1 MLPFGQNIIFTS
13 GEDAMISANMKK
25 FYINGAWVEPN
36 SAARMGVENP
46 ATEEIVTEVALG
58 NQADI
63 DAAIAAARAAFDAY
77 TVWPV
82 EKRIALVKRILEVYN
97 SRYED
102 FAQAMSTEMG
112 APIEWARGAQAW
124 AGQVHIEATIKAAEE
139 MSWEY
144 SRGTTRIVYEGI
156 GVCALITPW
165 NWPMNQIAC
174 KVAPALIAGCTM
186 VLKPSE
192 IAPLSGV
199 LFAEVCHEA
208 GVPAGVFNL
217 VNGTGPEVGARMSSH
232 PEVDMVSFTGSTR
245 AGTAVAAA
253 AAPTVKRVAQELG
266 GKSANIILPSA
277 DLAAAVAAGVNAIM
291 SNTGQSC
298 DAPTRMFV
306 SRAQQAE
313 ALAVAK
319 ATAEAIIPGDPRLEN
334 TTMGPL
340 ISKTQHEKVQR
351 LIQAGIDEGATLVCG
366 GVGRP
371 AGLNRGWFAKPTIFG
386 DVTNEMTISKEEI
399 FGPVLA
405 ILPYDSIDDAVRMA
419 NDTVYGLAA
428 YIAGPVEEA
437 RPIARRLRA
446 GTVNLNYPD
455 WDTSAPF
462 GGYKQSGNGREYA
475 DWGIHDFCEVK
486 GIVGYGDA

>member
-1 MLPFGQNIIFTS
+1 MLP
-13 GEDAMISANMKK
+13 ANMLK
-25 FYINGAWVEPN
+25 FYIDGQWVDPI
-36 SAARMGVENP
+36 SKTRMGVENP
-46 ATEEIVTEVALG
+46 ATEEIVCEVAMG
-58 NQADI
+58 NAEDADR
-63 DAAIAAARAAFDAY
+63 AILAARAAFDGW
-77 TVWPV
+77 TVTPV
-82 EKRIALVKRILEVYN
+82 KDRIALVKRILEVYN
-97 SRYED
+97 ERYED
-102 FAQAMSTEMG
+102 FAQVMSTEMG
-112 APIEWARGAQAW
+112 APITWARGAQAW

-139 MSWEY
+139 MVWEY
-144 SRGTTRIVYEGI
+144 NRGTTRIVYEGI

-199 LFAEVCHEA
+199 LFAQVLHDA
-208 GVPAGVFNL
+208 GVPKGVFNL
-217 VNGTGPEVGARMSSH
+217 VNGNGPDVGARMSSH

-245 AGTAVAAA
+245 AGTAIAAA

-266 GKSANIILPSA
+266 GKSPNIILPNA
-277 DLAAAVAAGVNAIM
+277 NIAEAVAAGVNAVM

-298 DAPTRMFV
+298 DAPTRMLV
-306 SRAQQAE
+306 PRAKQAE
-313 ALAVAK
+313 ALKVAK
-319 ATAEAIIPGDPRLEN
+319 ETTEAIKVGDPRDEA
-334 TTMGPL
+334 TVMGPL
-340 ISKTQHEKVQR
+340 VSKLQFDKVQR
-351 LIQAGIDEGATLVCG
+351 LIQAGIDEGATLVTG

-371 AGLNRGWFAKPTIFG
+371 ADLNRGWFVRPTVFG
-386 DVTNEMTISKEEI
+386 NVVNAMTISKDEI

-405 ILPYDSIDDAVRMA
+405 IQPYDSIEDAIAQA

-437 RPIARRLRA
+437 KPVARRLRA

-486 GIVGYGDA
+486 GIVGWGS

>member
-1 MLPFGQNIIFTS
+1 
-13 GEDAMISANMKK
+13 MIPANMLK
-25 FYINGAWVEPN
+25 FYIDGQWVDPI
-36 SAARMGVENP
+36 STARIGVENP
-46 ATEEIVTEVALG
+46 ATEEIVCEVAMG
-58 NQADI
+58 NALDADR
-63 DAAIAAARAAFDAY
+63 AIMAARAAFDGWTY
-77 TVWPV
+77 TPV
-82 EKRIALVKRILEVYN
+82 KDRIALVKRILEVYN

-112 APIEWARGAQAW
+112 APITWARGAQAW

-139 MSWEY
+139 MVWEY
-144 SRGTTRIVYEGI
+144 NRGSTRIVYEGI
-156 GVCALITPW
+156 GVCSLITPW

-199 LFAEVCHEA
+199 LFAQVLHDA
-208 GVPAGVFNL
+208 GVPKGVFNL
-217 VNGTGPEVGARMSSH
+217 VNGAGPDVGARMSSH

-245 AGTAVAAA
+245 AGTAIAAA

-266 GKSANIILPSA
+266 GKSPNIILPTA
-277 DLAAAVAAGVNAIM
+277 NIAEAVAAGVNAVM

-298 DAPTRMFV
+298 DAPTRMLV
-306 SRAQQAE
+306 PRAAQAE
-313 ALAVAK
+313 ALKVARE
-319 ATAEAIIPGDPRLEN
+319 TAEAIVVGDPRDEATVL
-334 TTMGPL
+334 GPL
-340 ISKTQHEKVQR
+340 VSKLQFDKVQR
-351 LIQAGIDEGATLVCG
+351 LIQAGIDEGATLVTG

-371 AGLNRGWFAKPTIFG
+371 ADLNRGWFVRPTVFG
-386 DVTNEMTISKEEI
+386 DVVNAMTISKEEI

-405 ILPYDSIDDAVRMA
+405 IQPYDSIEDAITQA

-428 YIAGPVEEA
+428 FIAGPVEDAKPVA
-437 RPIARRLRA
+437 RKLRA

-486 GIVGYGDA
+486 GIVGWGD

>member
-1 MLPFGQNIIFTS
+1 
-13 GEDAMISANMKK
+13 
-25 FYINGAWVEPN
+25 
-36 SAARMGVENP
+36 
-46 ATEEIVTEVALG
+46 
-58 NQADI
+58 
-63 DAAIAAARAAFDAY
+63 
-77 TVWPV
+77 V

-199 LFAEVCHEA
+199 LFAQVCHDA
-208 GVPAGVFNL
+208 GLPPGVFNL

-232 PEVDMVSFTGSTR
+232 PDVDMVSFTGSTR

-266 GKSANIILPSA
+266 GKSPNIILAAA
-277 DLAAAVAAGVNAIM
+277 DLEAAASVGVDWIALSFVQRADDVADAMLRMIRGAFEALVIGDPENLATDVGPVIDADAKRALDDHIAAMRAKGRPVWQRDLPPECRNGTERCAQALSALPDVDIVVNLQGDAPLTPAHLIPDLVAALAARPGAAMATAALRATASTYQHLVRDAAQGRVGGTCAVVAGDGRALYFSKRIIPFIPEAEAAPHEALHLHLGLYAYRPEALRWYAAQPPSPLETLEGLEQLRFLEGSAPVQVVTHDPVGWDCIELN
-291 SNTGQSC
+291 NPE
-298 DAPTRMFV
+298 DAPV
-306 SRAQQAE
+306 I
-313 ALAVAK
+313 
-319 ATAEAIIPGDPRLEN
+319 EAILAAR
-334 TTMGPL
+334 
-340 ISKTQHEKVQR
+340 
-351 LIQAGIDEGATLVCG
+351 GID
-366 GVGRP
+366 
-371 AGLNRGWFAKPTIFG
+371 
-386 DVTNEMTISKEEI
+386 
-399 FGPVLA
+399 
-405 ILPYDSIDDAVRMA
+405 
-419 NDTVYGLAA
+419 
-428 YIAGPVEEA
+428 
-437 RPIARRLRA
+437 
-446 GTVNLNYPD
+446 
-455 WDTSAPF
+455 
-462 GGYKQSGNGREYA
+462 
-475 DWGIHDFCEVK
+475 
-486 GIVGYGDA
+486 

>member
-1 MLPFGQNIIFTS
+1 MIPDNML
-13 GEDAMISANMKK
+13 K
-25 FYINGAWVEPN
+25 FYINGAWVNPI
-36 SAARMGVENP
+36 STSTMGVENP
-46 ATEEIVTEVALG
+46 ATEEIVCEVAIG
-58 NQADI
+58 NDADA
-63 DAAIAAARAAFDAY
+63 DAAILSARAVFAAW
-77 TVWPV
+77 TVRPV
-82 EKRIALVKRILEVYN
+82 AERIGIVKRILEIYN
-97 SRYED
+97 ERYEE
-102 FAQAMSTEMG
+102 FAQVMTTEMG
-112 APIEWARGAQAW
+112 APIEWARSAQAW
-124 AGQVHIEATIKAAEE
+124 AGQVHLEAAIKAGEE
-139 MSWEY
+139 MVWEY
-144 SRGTTRIVYEGI
+144 SRGSTRIVYEGI

-165 NWPMNQIAC
+165 NWPMNQVVC

-199 LFAEVCHEA
+199 FFAQVCHDA
-208 GVPAGVFNL
+208 GVPPGVFNL
-217 VNGTGPEVGARMSSH
+217 VNGTGLGVGARITSH

-245 AGTAVAAA
+245 AGTAIAAA

-277 DLAAAVAAGVNAIM
+277 NLAEAVAAGVNNIM

-306 SRAQQAE
+306 PRSKQAE

-319 ATAEAIIPGDPRLEN
+319 TTAEAIIPGDPRSTE

-340 ISKTQHEKVQR
+340 ISKTQFDKVQR
-351 LIQAGIDEGATLVCG
+351 LIQAGIDEGATLVTG
-366 GVGRP
+366 GLGRP
-371 AGLNRGWFAKPTIFG
+371 AGLNRGWFVRPTVFG
-386 DVTNEMTISKEEI
+386 DVQNEMTISKEEI
-399 FGPVLA
+399 FGPVLS
-405 ILPYDSIDDAVRMA
+405 ILPYDTVEDAVRMA

-428 YIAGPVEEA
+428 FVSGPLEDAIPVA
-437 RPIARRLRA
+437 RQLRA

-486 GIVGYGDA
+486 GIVGYGA

>member
-1 MLPFGQNIIFTS
+1 MANSKHLGQ
-13 GEDAMISANMKK
+13 
-25 FYINGAWVEPN
+25 FYISGGWVDPLPGGTK
-36 SAARMGVENP
+36 AGVENP
-46 ATEEIVTEVALG
+46 ATEEIVGDIALG
-58 NQADI
+58 TEADA
-63 DAAIAAARAAFDAY
+63 DRAILAARAAFDDW
-77 TVWPV
+77 TVVPV
-82 EKRIALVKRILEVYN
+82 EERIALVKKILEVYN

-124 AGQVHIEATIKAAEE
+124 AGQVHIESTIKAAEE
-139 MSWEY
+139 MVWEY
-144 SRGTTRIVYEGI
+144 MRGDTRIVMEGI

-192 IAPLSGV
+192 IAPLSGL

-217 VNGTGPEVGARMSSH
+217 VNGVGPVVGARMSSH

-245 AGTAVAAA
+245 AGTAIAAA

-266 GKSANIILPSA
+266 GKSPNIILPSA
-277 DLAAAVAAGVNAIM
+277 DIHEAVKAGVAGCFA
-291 SNTGQSC
+291 NTGQSC

-306 SRAQQAE
+306 PRA
-313 ALAVAK
+313 
-319 ATAEAIIPGDPRLEN
+319 ATAAAYAAAKEAADEVVIGATTDAA

-340 ISKTQHEKVQR
+340 ISKLQFDKVQGM
-351 LIQAGIDEGATLVCG
+351 IQAGIDEGATLISG
-366 GVGRP
+366 GTGRP
-371 AGLNRGWFAKPTIFG
+371 QGVNRGWYVQPTIFG
-386 DVTNEMTISKEEI
+386 DVTNEMTISREEI

-419 NDTVYGLAA
+419 NDTPYGLAA

-437 RPIARRLRA
+437 KPIARRLRA

-455 WDTSAPF
+455 WDTFAPF

-475 DWGIHDFCEVK
+475 DWGIHDFCEIK
-486 GIVGYGDA
+486 GVVGWGA

>member
-1 MLPFGQNIIFTS
+1 
-13 GEDAMISANMKK
+13 MISANLTK

-46 ATEEIVTEVALG
+46 ATEEIVAEVALG

-63 DAAIAAARAAFDAY
+63 DAAIDAARAAFDAY

-82 EKRIALVKRILEVYN
+82 ADRIALVKRILEVYN
-97 SRYED
+97 ERYED

-139 MSWEY
+139 MAWEY
-144 SRGTTRIVYEGI
+144 SRGTTRIVHEGI

-199 LFAEVCHEA
+199 LFAEVCHAA

-232 PEVDMVSFTGSTR
+232 PQVDMVSFTGSTR

-277 DLAAAVAAGVNAIM
+277 DLEAAVAAGVNAIM

-306 SRAQQAE
+306 QRDQQAQ

-319 ATAEAIIPGDPRLEN
+319 ATAEAITVGDPRLSE

-340 ISKTQHEKVQR
+340 ISKTQFDKVQR
-351 LIQAGIDEGATLVCG
+351 LIQAGIDEGATLVTG
-366 GVGRP
+366 GMGRP
-371 AGLNRGWFAKPTIFG
+371 AGLNRGWFVRPTIFG
-386 DVTNEMTISKEEI
+386 DVQNEMTISKEEI

-405 ILPYDSIDDAVRMA
+405 ILPYDTVEDAIRMA

-437 RPIARRLRA
+437 KPVARRLRA

-475 DWGIHDFCEVK
+475 DWGIHDFCEIK
-486 GIVGYGDA
+486 GIVGYGV

>member
-1 MLPFGQNIIFTS
+1 
-13 GEDAMISANMKK
+13 MISDNMQK
-25 FYINGAWVEPN
+25 FYINGKWVEPISKN
-36 SAARMGVENP
+36 RMGVENP
-46 ATEEIVTEVALG
+46 ATEEIVAQLALG
-58 NQADI
+58 NEADA
-63 DAAIAAARAAFDAY
+63 DAAIMAARAAFGAY

-82 EKRIALVKRILEVYN
+82 AKRIALVKRILEIYN
-97 SRYED
+97 ERYED
-102 FAQAMSTEMG
+102 IAAAMSTEMG

-124 AGQVHIEATIKAAEE
+124 AGQVHIESTIKAAED
-139 MSWEY
+139 MVWEY
-144 SRGTTRIVYEGI
+144 SRGTTRIIYEGI

-199 LFAEVCHEA
+199 LFAEICHAA
-208 GVPAGVFNL
+208 GVPPGVFNL
-217 VNGTGPEVGARMSSH
+217 VNGTGPEVGARMSAH
-232 PEVDMVSFTGSTR
+232 PEVDLVSFTGSTR

-277 DLAAAVAAGVNAIM
+277 DLAEAVRGGVEGCFG
-291 SNTGQSC
+291 NTGQSC

-306 SRAQQAE
+306 PRAAHAQA
-313 ALAVAK
+313 LVVAK
-319 ATAEAIIPGDPRLEN
+319 ATAEAVVPGDPQATG

-340 ISKTQHEKVQR
+340 ISKLQFDKVQR
-351 LIQAGIDEGATLVCG
+351 LIQAGIDEGATLVTG

-371 AGLNRGWFAKPTIFG
+371 AGLNRGWFCKPTIFG
-386 DVTNEMTISKEEI
+386 DVTNEMIVSREEI

-405 ILPYDSIDDAVRMA
+405 ILPYDSVDDAVRMA
-419 NDTVYGLAA
+419 NDTQYGLAA
-428 YIAGPVEEA
+428 YISGPVADAIPVA
-437 RPIARRLRA
+437 RQLRA
-446 GTVNLNYPD
+446 GTVNLNYPA
-455 WDTSAPF
+455 WDTTAPF

-486 GIVGYGDA
+486 GIVGYGA

>member
-1 MLPFGQNIIFTS
+1 
-13 GEDAMISANMKK
+13 MIPANMLK
-25 FYINGAWVEPN
+25 FYIDGQWVDPI
-36 SAARMGVENP
+36 STARIGVENP
-46 ATEEIVTEVALG
+46 ATEEIVCEVAMG
-58 NQADI
+58 NEKDADR
-63 DAAIAAARAAFDAY
+63 AILAARAAFDGWTY
-77 TVWPV
+77 TPV
-82 EKRIALVKRILEVYN
+82 KDRIALVKRILEVYN
-97 SRYED
+97 ERYED

-112 APIEWARGAQAW
+112 APITWARGAQAW

-139 MSWEY
+139 MVWEY
-144 SRGTTRIVYEGI
+144 NRGSTRIVYEGI
-156 GVCALITPW
+156 GVCSLITPW

-199 LFAEVCHEA
+199 LFAQVLHDA
-208 GVPAGVFNL
+208 GVPKGVFNL
-217 VNGTGPEVGARMSSH
+217 VNGAGPDVGARMSSH

-245 AGTAVAAA
+245 AGTAIAAA

-266 GKSANIILPSA
+266 GKSPNIILPTA
-277 DLAAAVAAGVNAIM
+277 NIAEAVAAGVNAVM

-298 DAPTRMFV
+298 DAPTRMLV
-306 SRAQQAE
+306 PRAAQAE
-313 ALAVAK
+313 ALKVAK
-319 ATAEAIIPGDPRLEN
+319 ATAEAIVVGDPRDEATVL
-334 TTMGPL
+334 GPL
-340 ISKTQHEKVQR
+340 VSKLQFDKVQR
-351 LIQAGIDEGATLVCG
+351 LIQAGIDEGATLVTG

-371 AGLNRGWFAKPTIFG
+371 ADLNRGWFVRPTVFG
-386 DVTNEMTISKEEI
+386 DVINAMTISKEEI

-405 ILPYDSIDDAVRMA
+405 IQPYDSIEDAIRQA

-428 YIAGPVEEA
+428 FIAGPVEDAKPVA
-437 RPIARRLRA
+437 RKLRA

-486 GIVGYGDA
+486 GIVGWGD

>member
-1 MLPFGQNIIFTS
+1 
-13 GEDAMISANMKK
+13 MISANMTK
-25 FYINGAWVEPN
+25 FYINGAWVEPI
-36 SAARMGVENP
+36 STTRIGVENP
-46 ATEEIVTEVALG
+46 ATEEIVAQVAMG
-58 NQADI
+58 NDADA
-63 DAAIAAARAAFDAY
+63 DRAILAARAAFDGW
-77 TVWPV
+77 TVTPV
-82 EKRIALVKRILEVYN
+82 AKRIALLKRILEIYN
-97 SRYED
+97 DRAED

-112 APIEWARGAQAW
+112 APIDWARNAQFW
-124 AGQVHIEATIKAAEE
+124 AGQVHIEATIRAAEE
-139 MSWEY
+139 MAWEY

-174 KVAPALIAGCTM
+174 KVAPALVAGCTM

-199 LFAEVCHEA
+199 LFAEVCHAA

-217 VNGTGPEVGARMSSH
+217 VNGDGPGVGTRITSH

-245 AGTAVAAA
+245 AGILIAAA
-253 AAPTVKRVAQELG
+253 AAPTVKRVAQEMG

-277 DLAAAVAAGVNAIM
+277 DLAAAVAAGVNAVM

-306 SRAQQAE
+306 HRSQQAE
-313 ALAVAK
+313 ALAIAK
-319 ATAEAIIPGDPRLEN
+319 TTAEAIVPGDPLADG

-340 ISKTQHEKVQR
+340 ISKVQFDKVQR
-351 LIQAGIDEGATLVCG
+351 LIQTGIDEGATLVTG
-366 GVGRP
+366 GLGRP
-371 AGLNRGWFAKPTIFG
+371 AGLNRGWFCKPTIFG
-386 DVTNEMTISKEEI
+386 DVQNEMTISKEEI
-399 FGPVLA
+399 FGPVLSVLA
-405 ILPYDSIDDAVRMA
+405 YDTVDDAVRMA
-419 NDTVYGLAA
+419 NDSVYGLAA
-428 YIAGPVEEA
+428 YVSGPVA
-437 RPIARRLRA
+437 DAIPVAHRLRA

-486 GIVGYGDA
+486 GIVGYGA

>member
-1 MLPFGQNIIFTS
+1 
-13 GEDAMISANMKK
+13 MIPANMLK
-25 FYINGAWVEPN
+25 FYIDGQWVDPI
-36 SAARMGVENP
+36 STARIGVENP
-46 ATEEIVTEVALG
+46 ATEEIVCEVAMG
-58 NQADI
+58 NALDADR
-63 DAAIAAARAAFDAY
+63 AIMAARAAFDGWTY
-77 TVWPV
+77 TPV
-82 EKRIALVKRILEVYN
+82 KDRIALVKRILEVYN

-112 APIEWARGAQAW
+112 APITWARGAQAW

-139 MSWEY
+139 MVWEY
-144 SRGTTRIVYEGI
+144 NRGSTRIVYEGI
-156 GVCALITPW
+156 GVCSLITPW

-199 LFAEVCHEA
+199 LFAQVLHDA
-208 GVPAGVFNL
+208 GVPKGVFNL
-217 VNGTGPEVGARMSSH
+217 VNGAGPDVGARMSSH

-245 AGTAVAAA
+245 AGTAIAAA

-266 GKSANIILPSA
+266 GKSPNIILPNA
-277 DLAAAVAAGVNAIM
+277 NIAEAVAAGVNAVM

-298 DAPTRMFV
+298 DAPTRMLV
-306 SRAQQAE
+306 PRAAQAE
-313 ALAVAK
+313 ALKVAK
-319 ATAEAIIPGDPRLEN
+319 ATAEAIVVGDPRDEATVL
-334 TTMGPL
+334 GPL
-340 ISKTQHEKVQR
+340 VSKLQFDKVQR
-351 LIQAGIDEGATLVCG
+351 LIQAGIDEGATLVTG

-371 AGLNRGWFAKPTIFG
+371 ADLNRGWFVRPTVFG
-386 DVTNEMTISKEEI
+386 DVVNAMTISKEEI

-405 ILPYDSIDDAVRMA
+405 IQPYDSIEDAITQA

-428 YIAGPVEEA
+428 FIAGPVEDAKPVA
-437 RPIARRLRA
+437 RKLRA

-486 GIVGYGDA
+486 GIVGWGD

>member
-1 MLPFGQNIIFTS
+1 
-13 GEDAMISANMKK
+13 MISANMTK

-36 SAARMGVENP
+36 SKVRMGVENP
-46 ATEEIVTEVALG
+46 ATEEIVAEVALG

-63 DAAIAAARAAFDAY
+63 DSAIAAARAAFDSY

-82 EKRIALVKRILEVYN
+82 QKRIDLVKRILEVYN
-97 SRYED
+97 ARYEEI
-102 FAQAMSTEMG
+102 AQAMSTEMG

-139 MSWEY
+139 MAWEY
-144 SRGTTRIVYEGI
+144 SRGTTRIIHEGI

-208 GVPAGVFNL
+208 GVPPGVFNL
-217 VNGTGPEVGARMSSH
+217 VNGTGPEVGARMSAH

-266 GKSANIILPSA
+266 GKSANIILPNA
-277 DLAAAVAAGVNAIM
+277 DLASAVAAGVNAIM

-306 SRAQQAE
+306 QRSQQAE

-319 ATAEAIIPGDPRLEN
+319 ATAEAIIPGDPRLET

-340 ISKTQHEKVQR
+340 ISKTQYEKVQR
-351 LIQAGIDEGATLVCG
+351 LIQSGIDEGATLVCG
-366 GVGRP
+366 GLGRP

-386 DVTNEMTISKEEI
+386 DVKHEMTISKEEI

-405 ILPYDSIDDAVRMA
+405 ILPYDTVDEAVTMA

-428 YIAGPVEEA
+428 YIAGPVEDA
-437 RPIARRLRA
+437 RPLARRLRA

-475 DWGIHDFCEVK
+475 DWGIHDFCEIK
-486 GIVGYGDA
+486 GIVGYGE